1 MQTPWWQYRQ
11 WRFLADMNGDGLVT
25 TSDALLWAQWFF
37 FLPGDAFIA
46 QFGTTPLGTFLEVTP
61 ASFGSM
67 TSAALSAALWLLA
80 IGAAFYVPRFFVD
93 ILDPTSRQQRRER
106 RQARRAQRHA
116 KRAQVR
122 HPKPQRFVRRD
133 GPLPFEERREP
144 RFENVSAESSAEAAD
159 LPLPVKRALAR
170 AEGPA

>member
-25 TSDALLWAQWFF
+25 TSDAPLWAQWFF

-61 ASFGSM
+61 ASFGST

-80 IGAAFYVPRFFVD
+80 LGAAFYVPRFFVD
-93 ILDPTSRQQRRER
+93 ILDPTSRQQRREQ
-106 RQARRAQRHA
+106 RQA
-116 KRAQVR
+116 KRAHKQSAQGA
-122 HPKPQRFVRRD
+122 HPKPQRFV

-144 RFENVSAESSAEAAD
+144 RFEDVSAESSAEAAE
-159 LPLPVKRALAR
+159 LPLAVKRALAR